1 MYIPTATYRIQFTP
15 SFGFKEA
22 REIVQYLSK
31 LGISTLYA
39 SPIFK
44 ATKGSTHGYDVV
56 DPNELNQ
63 ELGSVQDFEDLITDL
78 KGFDIGWIQDIVPN
92 HMAYV
97 SENHM
102 LMDILERGE
111 RSRYC
116 NFFDIDWHHPY
127 ESLKERLLA
136 PFLGKTYAQSLE
148 EGEITL
154 GYGSSGLTINY
165 YDLKLPLKIETYINV
180 LTYRLGTLQERLGEE
195 HPDYIKFLG
204 VLYVL
209 RNLSSAELRPDDN
222 HMHIDFVKRL
232 LWELYTKNDIIK
244 RFLDENIDKFN
255 REVGDS
261 KGVNLLHDLLSEQ
274 YFRLSFWKVAT
285 EEINYRRF
293 FNINKLITLRVEDE
307 EVFNQ
312 THFFTFNLIEE
323 GKIDGLRIDHID
335 GLYDPTVYL
344 NRIKAKDDELYMVV
358 EKILDFDE
366 DLPEFWPVQGTT
378 GYDFLSYVNGL
389 FCNKRNEKIF
399 DKIYKTFTDYAT
411 PYNELVADKK
421 RLIIGKHMAGDIDN
435 LAHILKSI
443 SSRDIQGSDIT
454 LYGLKRALVEVMALF
469 PVYRTYISNE
479 IMRESDRIYISMAIE
494 GAKRTSPGLLIEL
507 DFIEDFLLLRFEGE
521 MNAEEKKKYMDFV
534 MRFQQ
539 FTAPL
544 RAKGFEDT
552 TLYVYNRLL
561 SLNDVGGTPDRF
573 GITVSEFNDFNRT
586 RAELWPHSMNATS
599 THDTKRGEDVRAR
612 INVLSEMPKQWE
624 RFVKTCSRI
633 NRIRK
638 TIINGASLPDKND
651 EYFLYQ
657 TLVGAYPFDDNEV
670 PFFAGRI
677 KDYIIKAIREAK
689 VHTAWL
695 KPDTTYEDSF
705 LSFIDGILDSS
716 SDNQFIDIFRSF
728 QKKVAHYGVFNSL
741 SQTLLKITSP
751 GVPDFYQGTELWD
764 LSLVD
769 PDNRRPVDFSQR
781 HRHLNEIIYKD
792 KEDNAKLIDELISKS
807 EDGRIKLFLI
817 HKSLKARNHRK
828 DFFQEGDYM
837 PLVVRGE
844 FKDHVVS
851 FARREGK
858 IWAITVVPR
867 LLVSVVN
874 EDEFPIGERV
884 WEDTHILL
892 PKNSADSWKDAFT
905 DKVITGDRILEV
917 GNILEHFP
925 VSLLLSHDTG
935 DS

>member
-1 MYIPTATYRIQFTP
+1 MYIPTSTYRIQFTP
-15 SFGFKEA
+15 SFGFEEA
-22 REIVQYLSK
+22 REIVEYLSK
-31 LGISTLYA
+31 LGISALYA

-63 ELGSVQDFEDLITDL
+63 ELGSAQDFQDLITDL
-78 KGFDIGWIQDIVPN
+78 KGFGMGWIQDIVPN

-111 RSRYC
+111 RSRYF

-127 ESLKERLLA
+127 EGLKEGLLA
-136 PFLGKTYAQSLE
+136 PFLGKTYAQSLG

-154 GYGSSGLTINY
+154 GYGGNGLTINY
-165 YDLKLPLKIETYINV
+165 YDLKFPLKIETYIDV
-180 LTYRLGTLQERLGEE
+180 LTYRLRTLQERLGEE

-204 VLYVL
+204 ILYVL
-209 RNLSSAELRPDDN
+209 RNLSSSEVRPDDN
-222 HMHIDFVKRL
+222 NAQINFIKRL

-244 RFLDENIDKFN
+244 NFLNENIDIFN
-255 REVGDS
+255 RGGGES
-261 KGVNLLHDLLSEQ
+261 KGFNLLHNILSEQ

-293 FNINKLITLRVEDE
+293 FNINELITLRVEDE

-323 GKIDGLRIDHID
+323 GKIAGLRIDHID

-344 NRIKAKDDELYMVV
+344 NRIKAKDNELYMVV

-366 DLPEFWPVQGTT
+366 ALPRFWPVQGTT
-378 GYDFLSYVNGL
+378 GYDFLNYVNGL
-389 FCNKRNEKIF
+389 FCNRKNLKIF
-399 DKIYKTFTDYAT
+399 DKIYKNFTNFT
-411 PYNELVADKK
+411 IPYDELVADKK

-435 LAHILKSI
+435 LAHILKAI
-443 SSRDIQGSDIT
+443 SSKDIQGSDIT
-454 LYGLKRALVEVMALF
+454 LYGLKRTLVEVMALF
-469 PVYRTYISNE
+469 PVYRTYMSNDV
-479 IMRESDRIYISMAIE
+479 MRESDKIYVSMAIE
-494 GAKRTSPGLLIEL
+494 GARHTNPGLLNEL
-507 DFIEDFLLLRFEGE
+507 DFIERFLLLRFEGDVY
-521 MNAEEKKKYMDFV
+521 AEEKKGYMDFV

-539 FTAPL
+539 YTGPL
-544 RAKGFEDT
+544 MAKGFEDT

-561 SLNDVGGTPDRF
+561 SLNDVGGNPDRF
-573 GITVSEFNDFNRT
+573 GITIREFNDFNKR
-586 RAELWPHSMNATS
+586 RVELWPHSMNATS

-612 INVLSEMPKQWE
+612 INVLSEMPKEWE
-624 RFVKTCSRI
+624 RFVTTCSRI
-633 NRIRK
+633 NRIKK
-638 TIINGASLPDKND
+638 TIIGGRLLPDKND

-657 TLVGAYPFDDNEV
+657 TLIGAYPFDENDF
-670 PFFAGRI
+670 PFFVERI

-705 LSFIDGILDSS
+705 LSFIDGILTSS
-716 SDNQFIDIFRSF
+716 SENQFIDIFLPF

-751 GVPDFYQGTELWD
+751 GIPDFYQGTELWD
-764 LSLVD
+764 LNLVD
-769 PDNRRPVDFSQR
+769 PDNRRAVDFTER
-781 HRHLNEIIYKD
+781 YKYLNEIIVKE
-792 KEDNAKLIDELISKS
+792 KEDNIKLIGELNSKT

-817 HKSLKARNHRK
+817 YKSLKVRNDRK
-828 DFFQEGDYM
+828 DFFNESNYI
-837 PLVVRGE
+837 PLVVRGK

-851 FARREGK
+851 FARKKGK
-858 IWAITVVPR
+858 IWSITIVPR
-867 LLVSVVN
+867 LLASLVN
-874 EDEFPIGERV
+874 EDEFPMGERV
-884 WEDTHILL
+884 WQDTHILL
-892 PKNSADSWKDAFT
+892 PKESPDSWKDAFT
-905 DKVITGDRILEV
+905 DKLIKSGSILRV

-925 VSLLLSHDTG
+925 VSLLLSEGVSDL
-935 DS
+935 